1 MYTYFFPLK
10 QELVD
15 VFFFF
20 LVLCPAVGSRN
31 FFVRI
36 IKS

>member
-15 VFFFF
+15 VFFF